1 MKPFQA
7 SPLQP
12 EIRLATHTVSYEA
25 EEIKLGLSTVLET
38 VSTTSSANVRFG
50 FPRLRQLPIP
60 YVLLPDTMP
69 SGRRGGLVLRISCRV
84 VAPILSPSCYN
95 TGF

>member
-25 EEIKLGLSTVLET
+25 EEIRLGLSTVLET

-69 SGRRGGLVLRISCRV
+69 SGRRGARTPYFVRRCRPHPQPDVL
-84 VAPILSPSCYN
+84 
-95 TGF
+95 